1 MPSASAALRPA
12 RPDAV
17 ARRSYLQRIAEPLRP
32 GDPVLFAVPRPPPGE
47 ARAAVE
53 MPPTPR
59 PAAAL
64 HAPAHSPRAEA
75 RLAPATSPNAAH
87 KPAPAEA
94 AAESTLAPTENA
106 AASGELPPA
115 SSSARTSLQPA
126 PAPREPA
133 PDMIA
138 RARLVTIEPEAPGE
152 PLLSTSSSGSAPAP
166 RIHIGTVE
174 VRSAA
179 PPAPARPAARVLP
192 RTDAAPISR
201 GYAWRFG
208 LVQG

>member
-64 HAPAHSPRAEA
+64 HAPAHSHRAVA

-138 RARLVTIEPEAPGE
+138 HARLVTIEPDALKVMRGDGPADLRVTAPAADLALLVYGRAD
-152 PLLSTSSSGSAPAP
+152 LSTFGGIDGDP
-166 RIHIGTVE
+166 TLVE
-174 VRSAA
+174 RF
-179 PPAPARPAARVLP
+179 ARVFP
-192 RTDAAPISR
+192 RP
-201 GYAWRFG
+201 
-208 LVQG
+208 